1 MIIEHELHILEN
13 VKFALCMEI
22 DVGKYTVW
30 IRFFKDKIVLPLK
43 LERLLKTTN
52 NVTWKKCDYQSH
64 TRRDYKTSPH

>member
-30 IRFFKDKIVLPLK
+30 IRSHLVYSLFVIYQGI
-43 LERLLKTTN
+43 
-52 NVTWKKCDYQSH
+52 NVRCNMKKKKCKCLECIQGLE
-64 TRRDYKTSPH
+64 KT

>member
-30 IRFFKDKIVLPLK
+30 IRAHLVYSLFVIYQGI
-43 LERLLKTTN
+43 
-52 NVTWKKCDYQSH
+52 NVRCNMKK
-64 TRRDYKTSPH
+64 KKM

>member
-30 IRFFKDKIVLPLK
+30 IKNFKDKIVLPLK
-43 LERLLKTTN
+43 LERLLITTN
-52 NVTWKKCDYQSH
+52 NVTWK
-64 TRRDYKTSPH
+64 